1 MRNTVRQK
9 RVKKARV
16 IPGFRCTFGIV
27 VLMLS
32 LIVLIPLASVMVS
45 ALKLRPAEFW
55 SLITKPTVRHA
66 FATSIGCSF
75 IAALINSVFGVII
88 AWVLVR
94 YEFPGKRILDGCI
107 ELPFALPT
115 SVAGITLSKMYSE
128 NGILGTPLA
137 KLGIKVSYTHLG
149 LVIALVFVG
158 IPFVIRA
165 VQPVLEKLDGQY
177 EEAAFMLGA
186 NRFQTFRRV
195 LLPEMMPPILTGFGL
210 AFARGIGEY
219 GSVIYISGNSAREHT
234 QVISYVIMQKLG
246 YIDYASATA
255 IALVMLILSFVL
267 LLAVNIVQMK
277 QAARTNNV

>member
-1 MRNTVRQK
+1 MKSTATNKT
-9 RVKKARV
+9 KKVRV
-16 IPGFRCTFGIV
+16 IPGYHLTLGITV
-27 VLMLS
+27 TVLS

-45 ALKLRPAEFW
+45 ALKLRPSEFW

-128 NGILGTPLA
+128 NGILGAPLA

>member
-1 MRNTVRQK
+1 MKSTATNKT
-9 RVKKARV
+9 KKVRV
-16 IPGFRCTFGIV
+16 IPGYHLTLGITV
-27 VLMLS
+27 TMLS

-195 LLPEMMPPILTGFGL
+195 LLPEMMPPVLTGFGL

-255 IALVMLILSFVL
+255 NALVMLILSFVL

>member
-1 MRNTVRQK
+1 MKSTATNKT
-9 RVKKARV
+9 KKVRV
-16 IPGFRCTFGIV
+16 IPGHHLTLGITV
-27 VLMLS
+27 TMLS

-45 ALKLRPAEFW
+45 ALKLRPVEFW

-149 LVIALVFVG
+149 LVIAPVFVG

-195 LLPEMMPPILTGFGL
+195 LLPEMMPPVLTGFGL

-255 IALVMLILSFVL
+255 IALVMLTLSFVL

>member
-1 MRNTVRQK
+1 MKSTATNKT
-9 RVKKARV
+9 KKVRV
-16 IPGFRCTFGIV
+16 IPGYHLTLGITV
-27 VLMLS
+27 TMLS

-94 YEFPGKRILDGCI
+94 YEFPGIRILDGCI

-195 LLPEMMPPILTGFGL
+195 LLPEMMPPVLTGFGL

>member
-1 MRNTVRQK
+1 MKSTATNKT
-9 RVKKARV
+9 KKVRV
-16 IPGFRCTFGIV
+16 IPGYHLTLGITV
-27 VLMLS
+27 TMLS

-94 YEFPGKRILDGCI
+94 YEFPGKRILDGCV

-195 LLPEMMPPILTGFGL
+195 LLPEMMPPVLTGFGL

-246 YIDYASATA
+246 YIDYAGATA

>member
-1 MRNTVRQK
+1 MKSTATNKT
-9 RVKKARV
+9 KKVRV
-16 IPGFRCTFGIV
+16 IPGYHLTLGITV
-27 VLMLS
+27 TMLS

-128 NGILGTPLA
+128 KGILGTPLA

-195 LLPEMMPPILTGFGL
+195 LLPEMMPPVLTGFGL